1 MSKITAT
8 VNEIAD
14 RLGVEYI
21 TASALVKLLVAQGA
35 AKEVDKRSSSNGR
48 GKPSTVY
55 ELESKITLDFDHVG
69 VKVETVVASTVSK
82 DGPKTIVDRV
92 ASKKATEIAKDTSED
107 RLETKVAA

>member
-1 MSKITAT
+1 MITAT

-21 TASALVKLLVAQGA
+21 TASALVKLLVSQGA
-35 AKEVDKRSSSNGR
+35 AKEVDKRPSPNGR
-48 GKPSTVY
+48 GKPSIVY
-55 ELESKITLDFDHVG
+55 ELDSKITLDFDHVG
-69 VKVETVVASTVSK
+69 VKVVVAPTVVK

-107 RLETKVAA
+107 RLETKVA